1 MYPQTSQLLEIS
13 RRFRDLWRDS
23 PAHLDRVQAQK
34 LSYQAEPSDFWDLAG
49 VARYLSFTSP
59 KLGSWTGLVPAANRN
74 KAMALNTFQTFT
86 DAATDPAHQPDTGF
100 ELGWDYAHYGTV
112 PPADHLHPLS
122 PVRQGWEAGRDSFG
136 QRTLQPNRFAR
147 KWLQLRLN
155 AWLRGRVFEGQ
166 QVNPAFLRRIDVAL
180 CPVTR
185 EVLTHGTGELS
196 DASVDRVFNDAAYAA
211 GNLAVMSTRANRAK
225 SAYGVDDA
233 MAFVRQIE
241 VGQLGQID
249 GLSAEHWA
257 RIAVLT
263 SFATPM
269 PHARAANL
277 PLLVLPPN
285 RLRVLNPVQS
295 LQVMLSLQFTRAGHA
310 RRCAALAGLMPTA
323 EARYA
328 FNAFMHTL
336 LARRLAAGRIADA
349 VAERHAVEDLWRD
362 PLINQRWQ
370 RLALR
375 LTADD
380 CERIGRVAAD
390 RGLAGS
396 GVRWLTAE
404 SATDGWALESSGYA
418 VAQDCRPTVVR
429 APKPVD
435 RQRNAFAVA
444 GRPRSSLYEPVITQ
458 TAVS

>member
-1 MYPQTSQLLEIS
+1 M
-13 RRFRDLWRDS
+13 
-23 PAHLDRVQAQK
+23 
-34 LSYQAEPSDFWDLAG
+34 SYQAEPLDVLDRTG
-49 VARYLSFTSP
+49 VARYLSFPSS
-59 KLGSWTGLVPAANRN
+59 KLRSWLGVVPADNRDT
-74 KAMALNTFQTFT
+74 AMTLNTFQTGT
-86 DAATDPAHQPDTGF
+86 DAAINRTSGLDTGF
-100 ELGWDYAHYGTV
+100 ELGWDYAHYGAV

-122 PVRQGWEAGRDSFG
+122 PVREGWEAGRGSFG
-136 QRTLQPNRFAR
+136 RRTLHANRFTR

-166 QVNPAFLRRIDVAL
+166 QVNPTFLRQIDVSV

-185 EVLTHGTGELS
+185 EVLTHGTGEPS

-241 VGQLGQID
+241 VGKLGQID
-249 GLSAEHWA
+249 GLTAEHWA
-257 RIAVLT
+257 RIAVLS

-269 PHARAANL
+269 PHAKAANL

-310 RRCAALAGLMPTA
+310 RRCAALACLMPSA
-323 EARYA
+323 EAKYA

-336 LARRLAAGRIADA
+336 LARRLAAGRIADSL
-349 VAERHAVEDLWRD
+349 AERHAVEDLWRD
-362 PLINQRWQ
+362 TLINQRWQ

-380 CERIGRVAAD
+380 CERIERVAAG

-418 VAQDCRPTVVR
+418 VAQDCRLAVGR
-429 APKPVD
+429 AAKPVD
-435 RQRNAFAVA
+435 GQRDAFAVA
-444 GRPRSSLYEPVITQ
+444 GRPWSSRYEPVAMQ
-458 TAVS
+458 TAIS

>member
-1 MYPQTSQLLEIS
+1 LSFWAS
-13 RRFRDLWRDS
+13 
-23 PAHLDRVQAQK
+23 K
-34 LSYQAEPSDFWDLAG
+34 LSPW
-49 VARYLSFTSP
+49 
-59 KLGSWTGLVPAANRN
+59 LGIVPAATRET
-74 KAMALNTFQTFT
+74 AMTPNTLQVFT
-86 DAATDPAHQPDTGF
+86 DTRNSPAHQPDVGF

-136 QRTLQPNRFAR
+136 RRTLQSTRFTR

-166 QVNPAFLRRIDVAL
+166 QVNPTFLRQIDVAV

-185 EVLTHGTGELS
+185 EVLTYGTGELS

-211 GNLAVMSTRANRAK
+211 GNLAVMSTRANSAK

-241 VGQLGQID
+241 IGRLGQID

-269 PHARAANL
+269 SHARTAKL

-310 RRCAALAGLMPTA
+310 RRCAALAGLMPSA
-323 EARYA
+323 EARHA

-396 GVRWLTAE
+396 GVRWLTAD
-404 SATDGWALESSGYA
+404 SATDGWALESAGYA
-418 VAQDCRPTVVR
+418 VAQPCRSAVGR

-435 RQRNAFAVA
+435 GQRNAFPVA
-444 GRPRSSLYEPVITQ
+444 GRPWGSLYEPVVTQ
-458 TAVS
+458 TAIS

>member
-1 MYPQTSQLLEIS
+1 MTLN
-13 RRFRDLWRDS
+13 
-23 PAHLDRVQAQK
+23 K
-34 LSYQAEPSDFWDLAG
+34 L
-49 VARYLSFTSP
+49 
-59 KLGSWTGLVPAANRN
+59 
-74 KAMALNTFQTFT
+74 QTFT
-86 DAATDPAHQPDTGF
+86 AAAAYQTHQPDTGF
-100 ELGWDYAHYGTV
+100 ELGWDYAHFGTV

-136 QRTLQPNRFAR
+136 RRTLQANRFTR

-155 AWLRGRVFEGQ
+155 AWLRCRVFEGQ
-166 QVNPAFLRRIDVAL
+166 QVNPAFLRQIDVSV

-185 EVLTHGTGELS
+185 EVLTHGTGEPS

-241 VGQLGQID
+241 VGQLGHID

-295 LQVMLSLQFTRAGHA
+295 LQVMLSLQFTRARHA

-323 EARYA
+323 EAKHA

-336 LARRLAAGRIADA
+336 LARRLAAGRIADT
-349 VAERHAVEDLWRD
+349 VAERHAMEDLWRD

-380 CERIGRVAAD
+380 CERIGRLAAD

-404 SATDGWALESSGYA
+404 SATDGWALESGGYA
-418 VAQDCRPTVVR
+418 VAQNSRPTVGR
-429 APKPVD
+429 IPTPVD
-435 RQRNAFAVA
+435 GQRNAFPAA
-444 GRPRSSLYEPVITQ
+444 DRPWGSLHEPVITQ
-458 TAVS
+458 TAIS

>member
-1 MYPQTSQLLEIS
+1 
-13 RRFRDLWRDS
+13 LWRDS
-23 PAHLDRVQAQK
+23 PAHLDRGQAQK
-34 LSYQAEPSDFWDLAG
+34 LSYQAEPSDFLDRTR

-59 KLGSWTGLVPAANRN
+59 KLSSWLGVVPTTTRD
-74 KAMALNTFQTFT
+74 KAMTLNTFQTFT

-136 QRTLQPNRFAR
+136 RRTLQANRFTR

-155 AWLRGRVFEGQ
+155 AWSRGRVFEGQ
-166 QVNPAFLRRIDVAL
+166 QVNPAFLRQIDVAV

-211 GNLAVMSTRANRAK
+211 GNLAVMSTRANHAK

-241 VGQLGQID
+241 VGRLGQID

-323 EARYA
+323 ETRYA

-349 VAERHAVEDLWRD
+349 VAERHAVEDVWRD

-375 LTADD
+375 LTAIE
-380 CERIGRVAAD
+380 CEHIGRVAAD

-404 SATDGWALESSGYA
+404 SATDGWALESGGYS
-418 VAQDCRPTVVR
+418 VAQDCRPTVGR
-429 APKPVD
+429 AHKPVD
-435 RQRNAFAVA
+435 GQRDTFAVA
-444 GRPRSSLYEPVITQ
+444 GRPWGSLYEPVITQ
-458 TAVS
+458 TAIS

>member
-1 MYPQTSQLLEIS
+1 MTSNAVQIVTDAPAGS
-13 RRFRDLWRDS
+13 
-23 PAHLDRVQAQK
+23 AHL
-34 LSYQAEPSDFWDLAG
+34 
-49 VARYLSFTSP
+49 
-59 KLGSWTGLVPAANRN
+59 
-74 KAMALNTFQTFT
+74 
-86 DAATDPAHQPDTGF
+86 PDTGF

-112 PPADHLHPLS
+112 PPADHLHPFS
-122 PVRQGWEAGRDSFG
+122 PVRQGWEAGRQNFG
-136 QRTLQPNRFAR
+136 RRTLQPNRFSR

-155 AWLRGRVFEGQ
+155 AWLRGRAFEAQ
-166 QVNPAFLRRIDVAL
+166 QVNPAFLRRIDVAV
-180 CPVTR
+180 CPITR
-185 EVLTHGTGELS
+185 EVLTHGTGEPS

-225 SAYGVDDA
+225 SDHGVDDA

-241 VGQLGQID
+241 VAQLGQID

-269 PHARAANL
+269 PHAKAATL

-285 RLRVLNPVQS
+285 RLRVLNPVQA

-310 RRCAALAGLMPTA
+310 RRCAALAGLMPTT

-328 FNAFMHTL
+328 FTAFMHTL
-336 LARRLAAGRIADA
+336 LARRLAAGRLLDA
-349 VAERHAVEDLWRD
+349 TAERHAVEDLWRD
-362 PLINQRWQ
+362 ALINKRWQ

-375 LTADD
+375 LTEDD
-380 CERIGRVAAD
+380 CVCIGHLAAD

-404 SATDGWALESSGYA
+404 SATEGWALESRGY
-418 VAQDCRPTVVR
+418 VGDLDGRPTVERVTTPVTGQTDPLMQAVR
-429 APKPVD
+429 PY
-435 RQRNAFAVA
+435 
-444 GRPRSSLYEPVITQ
+444 RSLREPVALQ
-458 TAVS
+458 TV